1 MRTYTGLN
9 LHGKL
14 APCENN
20 KATRL
25 LKFKI
30 HLLITQN
37 IN

>member
-1 MRTYTGLN
+1 MRTYTELN

-14 APCENN
+14 APWRNN

-30 HLLITQN
+30 HLLITKD
-37 IN
+37 IK